1 MIGTFGLNTCADT
14 TNCLTQGL
22 DFYIIDREHG
32 RASLTESGN
41 LLAAIANDC
50 QGFIRVSGCERV
62 EIQRVLELKPDGIL
76 VPQIGSLQEARN
88 AVDWSYFP
96 PFGSR
101 GVSPY
106 TRGFDFIHHDL
117 ENKKRRLNDEIKLGL
132 LIEGQSGFDA
142 LDDIIE
148 TLGPQLHL
156 LYFGLFD
163 FANSKQVEASWSNAD
178 ISTALEQMVEKAS
191 KAGIAIGTIARSK
204 DEISLLA
211 QFGVQYI
218 VYLNDLGIFSE
229 AVSDL

>member
-14 TNCLTQGL
+14 TLCLTRGL
-22 DFYIIDREHG
+22 DFFIIDREHG
-32 RASLTESGN
+32 RASLTEAGN
-41 LLAAIANDC
+41 LLAAIATDC
-50 QGFIRVSGCERV
+50 ESFIRVSGCERV
-62 EIQRVLELKPDGIL
+62 EIQKVLELKPEGIL

-96 PFGSR
+96 PAGSR

-117 ENKKRRLNDEIKLGL
+117 ESKKQRLNDDLKLGL

-148 TLGPQLHL
+148 NLGTQLHL

-163 FANSKQVEASWSNAD
+163 FANSKQVEASWSNSE
-178 ISTALEQMVEKAS
+178 IFFALEQMVEKAN

-204 DEISLLA
+204 DETRLLESA
-211 QFGVQYI
+211 GVEYI

-229 AVSDL
+229 AISDL